1 MVNKVNTGWNERHQI
16 WLMERRALRA
26 STTLTAYQARVL
38 AFIPV
43 DGETEQHTVAAQI
56 ERGTTAHEAGGA
68 TKSKVTKAFE
78 ALYSKG
84 HLYELTW
91 GGGYCEGNNLRMV
104 TRIV

>member
-1 MVNKVNTGWNERHQI
+1 MNRNERHQI

-68 TKSKVTKAFE
+68 TKAKVTKAFK

-84 HLYELTW
+84 YLYELTW
-91 GGGYCEGNNLRMV
+91 GGGYCEKNDLRMV